1 MVQIDSAAGELPES
15 LHQIAL
21 FGAAQDGQLFTLF
34 KLLEELSGAV
44 ERNRAINTVRNHL
57 HRLRKKNTDQGQR
70 QRKKLRVNTQL
81 NRN

>member
-1 MVQIDSAAGELPES
+1 MVRIDSAAGELPES

-21 FGAAQDGQLFTLF
+21 FGTAQDGQLFTLF

-44 ERNRAINTVRNHL
+44 ERNRAINTVRNHH